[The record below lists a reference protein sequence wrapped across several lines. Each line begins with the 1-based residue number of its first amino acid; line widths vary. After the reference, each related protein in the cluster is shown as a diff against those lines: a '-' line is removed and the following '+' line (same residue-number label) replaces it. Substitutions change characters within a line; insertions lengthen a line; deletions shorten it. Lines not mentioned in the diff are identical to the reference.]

1 MKDYIMGTVLKV
13 EDDTRRIVHQKFI
26 WFNGGYWTNW
36 FQEIDEVVALL
47 LKQGFEFLRLSF
59 KRQSQQTEFWL
70 MLVLLIGIIHNERYL
85 IRRLDTLY
93 GMAYVQRSALCH
105 EEILAASKIPL
116 ETHTRSFC

>member
-47 LKQGFEFLRLSF
+47 LKQGFGVLEVEFQ
-59 KRQSQQTEFWL
+59 KTEPAN
-70 MLVLLIGIIHNERYL
+70 G
-85 IRRLDTLY
+85 
-93 GMAYVQRSALCH
+93 
-105 EEILAASKIPL
+105 ILAYACITYWDHP
-116 ETHTRSFC
+116 